1 VDTANHLD
9 LKDSNIT
16 FWDEGGGEPIL
27 LVHASFS
34 ADWLAPLA
42 GLLPGYR
49 VVRTHRAGY
58 GESLD
63 KSGQLTLIDHTRHLA
78 EVLRAQGIERAH
90 VVGHS
95 SGASIALQLASTYP
109 QLVQTMVLLETAFP
123 YAPDEPKSN
132 AMRLAIGAA
141 KEDKLDEAFDHF
153 IGSVCSPGYRQVFVR
168 TLGEAGLAAA
178 VQSSRYFFDHEIH
191 ALAGWD
197 SDAARLEAI
206 EQPVL
211 LVDGAEGEALDSPY
225 RARNRALAQRLQ
237 RAERV
242 SLPGVSHAMPIENPS
257 LVAQTVLNFVRQHPL
272 EG

>member
-1 VDTANHLD
+1 VSTADHLD
-9 LKDSNIT
+9 LGDSNIA

-27 LVHASFS
+27 LVHGSFS
-34 ADWLAPLA
+34 ADWFAPLA

-58 GESLD
+58 GESQD
-63 KSGQLTLIDHTRHLA
+63 ESGQPTLIEHARHLA

-95 SGASIALQLASTYP
+95 SGASIALQLVSAYP
-109 QLVQTMVLLETAFP
+109 QLVQSMVLLEPAFP
-123 YAPDEPKSN
+123 YTPGEPTSI
-132 AMRLAIGAA
+132 AMRLAIEAA
-141 KEDKLDEAFDHF
+141 KEDKLGEAFDHF
-153 IGSVCSPGYRQVFVR
+153 IGSVCGPRYREVFVR
-168 TLGEAGLAAA
+168 ALGEEGLAAA
-178 VQSSRYFFDHEIH
+178 VQSSRYYFDHEIH

-197 SDAARLEAI
+197 SDAAGIEAI

-211 LVDGAEGEALDSPY
+211 LVDGAEGEALGSPY
-225 RARNRALAQRLQ
+225 RARNHALAERLQ
-237 RAERV
+237 RAARV
-242 SLPGVSHAMPIENPS
+242 SLPGVSHAMPLENPS